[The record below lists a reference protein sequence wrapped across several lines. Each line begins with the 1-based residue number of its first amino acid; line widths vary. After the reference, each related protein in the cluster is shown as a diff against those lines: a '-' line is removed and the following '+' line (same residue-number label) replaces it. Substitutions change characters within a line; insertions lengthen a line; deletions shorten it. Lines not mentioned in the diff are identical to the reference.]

1 MKPNGKT
8 ENDSIL
14 LNQKRLPCFWLNHF
28 LVVPMLKQTFRT
40 PLGWVI
46 TLTKELNRMRRYK
59 VTKGWKNKILMI
71 IHWESVKHSGSQ
83 ILHQK
88 KYLYLHHQLM
98 MVNPRTYT
106 HTPTVV
112 KYGRGGVLNPSLEFF
127 IYCSNSKKITLSG
140 KPLNFSKRW
149 SIYYGWWRYW
159 RPVPSPNMVAILAAI
174 LDFMK

>member
-14 LNQKRLPCFWLNHF
+14 LNQERLPCFWLNHF
-28 LVVPMLKQTFRT
+28 LVVLTLKQTFHT

-46 TLTKELNRMRRYK
+46 TLTEELNRMRRYK

-88 KYLYLHHQLM
+88 KYLYLHHQIM

-112 KYGRGGVLNPSLEFF
+112 KYGRGGCWNPSLEFF
-127 IYCSNSKKITLSG
+127 IYCSISKKITLSG

-149 SIYYGWWRYW
+149 SIYFGWGRYW

-174 LDFMK
+174 LDFTK